1 MANVAVTNGW
11 LTVDGVKVAKVQRGA
26 LEFRDPCRR
35 RSAERG
41 SAVVVAPTAEIAQ
54 AVTRATPAAPAG
66 PATPTASAEN

>member
-26 LEFRDPCRR
+26 LEFRDPCGR
-35 RSAERG
+35 RSADRG
-41 SAVVVAPTAEIAQ
+41 SDVVVATTTEIAR
-54 AVTRATPAAPAG
+54 AVTGAAPAS